1 MNAIV
6 SIPQDAVIFHDNQLR
21 TTSIKV
27 AEAFGKLHKN
37 VIQKLESL
45 DCSPEFTSAN
55 FSAHA
60 ETIQAGAVKRESKIY
75 EMTKDGFMFLVMGFT
90 GKKAAQIKEAFINAF
105 NAMAAELLKKE
116 GPKKNPTLS
125 PAMQE
130 YIQSCVNGR
139 AKKDSQAYQ
148 TIYRGIKAAFHVGT
162 YTDIPASKFPALC
175 KYLDVPVAVELIEG
189 EYLPEG
195 GQQLAVAELPEI
207 NVREQMLGWMSS
219 SVPLDGDLLA
229 QVEEKSVS
237 LALDFHKIA
246 REHIAKRIAHHCVTV
261 KSGLNKQA
269 ALAEIKKVTIDNAL
283 TLRFHN
289 KLNHVI
295 NMAQMAQ
302 SLNKQYLDEMTGISK
317 QV

>member
-55 FSAHA
+55 FSADVQTV
-60 ETIQAGAVKRESKIY
+60 EAGQGAKRESKIY

-105 NAMAAELLKKE
+105 NAMAAELSKKE
-116 GPKKNPTLS
+116 GPQKALPLT
-125 PAMQE
+125 PAQQHH
-130 YIQSCVNGR
+130 IQARVSEL
-139 AKKDSQAYQ
+139 AKIKGNSYQ
-148 TIYRGIKAAFHVGT
+148 SIYSGIKFAFRVGT
-162 YTDIPASKFPALC
+162 YKDVTQNQYPSLC
-175 KYLDVPVAVELIEG
+175 KHLGTQPLEG

-195 GQQLAVAELPEI
+195 GQQLAIADLPEV

-246 REHIAKRIAHHCVTV
+246 REHIAKRIAYHCVTV
-261 KSGLNKQA
+261 TNGLNKQE

-289 KLNHVI
+289 KLNHII

-317 QV
+317 LA